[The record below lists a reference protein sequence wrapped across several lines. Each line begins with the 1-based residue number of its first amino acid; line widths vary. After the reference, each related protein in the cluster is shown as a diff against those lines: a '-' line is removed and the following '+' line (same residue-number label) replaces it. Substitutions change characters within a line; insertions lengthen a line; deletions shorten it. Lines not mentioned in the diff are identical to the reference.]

1 MAIGADVPLEGG
13 GAGSLF
19 LLLPVFRF
27 SLFYL
32 PMLLSATSSLL
43 FRIPFP
49 LIRFL
54 FLPHHLIFSVFSH
67 LRLRITAECIHKC
80 SCSSL
85 LP

>member
-32 PMLLSATSSLL
+32 PTLLSATSSLL
-43 FRIPFP
+43 VRIAFP

-54 FLPHHLIFSVFSH
+54 FFLPHP
-67 LRLRITAECIHKC
+67 RPRITAECIHKC